1 MRTKTKDI
9 TNKYKNMRT
18 SKVLEELN
26 KAELSPEEKQVFML
40 RLRFYNESVSYQ
52 IGKCPRC
59 VTKIFMRA
67 LNKLKEYLK
76 ECSSKIS

>member
-18 SKVLEELN
+18 SKVLDELN

-67 LNKLKEYLK
+67 LNKLKDYLK
-76 ECSSKIS
+76 EVTKPLS